1 MQFLHRLKLDQTTID
16 SAREA
21 ASNTASKTVRF
32 LPSFIFQTHL
42 NGVRGEEACVLC
54 ALSAQAE
61 ALRERSSSRVKL
73 NLIIGAPLLVVPYT
87 PPLSLSPPPSS
98 SSSSPPP
105 PALPSHQRAFVANL
119 GELKIRN
126 VFRLASDVA
135 AEKTAGEQGEKRDQS
150 RFLSSSGCP
159 AVVDSMTVTISSV
172 QLSR

>member
-42 NGVRGEEACVLC
+42 NGVRKEVCVLC
-54 ALSAQAE
+54 ALSVQAE

-73 NLIIGAPLLVVPYT
+73 NVIIGAPLLVVPYT

-98 SSSSPPP
+98 SSPPP
-105 PALPSHQRAFVANL
+105 PALPPHQRAFVANL
-119 GELKIRN
+119 GELLEMCSDWPVTWPLRRQQGSRERREISLDSC
-126 VFRLASDVA
+126 LALDA
-135 AEKTAGEQGEKRDQS
+135 LQWWT
-150 RFLSSSGCP
+150 L
-159 AVVDSMTVTISSV
+159 
-172 QLSR
+172 

>member
-42 NGVRGEEACVLC
+42 NGVREEVCVLC

-73 NLIIGAPLLVVPYT
+73 NVIIGAPLLVVPYT

-98 SSSSPPP
+98 SSPPP

-119 GELKIRN
+119 GELTIRN

>member
-32 LPSFIFQTHL
+32 LLSLILFQTH
-42 NGVRGEEACVLC
+42 VRERRYVLC

-73 NLIIGAPLLVVPYT
+73 NVIIGAPLLVVPYT

-105 PALPSHQRAFVANL
+105 PALPPRQRAFVANL
-119 GELKIRN
+119 GELTVRN

-135 AEKTAGEQGEKRDQS
+135 AEKIAGEQGEKGDQS

-159 AVVDSMTVTISSV
+159 AVVDCMTVTISSV

>member
-42 NGVRGEEACVLC
+42 NGVRKEVCVLC
-54 ALSAQAE
+54 ALSVQAE

-73 NLIIGAPLLVVPYT
+73 NVIIGAPLLVVPYT

-98 SSSSPPP
+98 SSPPP
-105 PALPSHQRAFVANL
+105 PALPPHQRAFVANL
-119 GELKIRN
+119 GELTIRN

-159 AVVDSMTVTISSV
+159 AVVDCMTVTISSV